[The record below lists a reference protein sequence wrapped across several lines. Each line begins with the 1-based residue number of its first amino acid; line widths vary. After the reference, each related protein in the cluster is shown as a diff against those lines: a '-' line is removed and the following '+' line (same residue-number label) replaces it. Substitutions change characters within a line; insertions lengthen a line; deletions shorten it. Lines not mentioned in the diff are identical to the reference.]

1 MHISDKRKIQLTGG
15 STYIVSLPIEWVRNN
30 GLSAGDAVILT
41 VRPDRSLIVTPDQG
55 VQRKNT
61 HSKVEMVASD
71 DQEENFRQLVA
82 NYLVG
87 YDIIRIVCPGGFAAS
102 ERKNLKESARKRL
115 IGIEIVEES
124 RTEIILQN
132 LLNFQDIPLEKSL
145 QSMYRI
151 IYSMMEDSI
160 VAFREADVELARD
173 VIQRDND
180 VDKFYLLSVRQIK
193 AALEDSSLSQKLGI
207 KNSKDCLGYRLII
220 KLMERIGDHVN
231 GIAHVVTQMD
241 DNKEE
246 NRDIIELGVLAQK
259 LFQDSFRSVLDINAE
274 LANQVIKVSGVASA
288 MGNRI
293 TRKSELSDNTF
304 YLHHERQRKIVES
317 FQRIAEYSADIAEMV
332 INMKATEIKDSLSGD
347 AQVLEQA

>member
-1 MHISDKRKIQLTGG
+1 
-15 STYIVSLPIEWVRNN
+15 
-30 GLSAGDAVILT
+30 
-41 VRPDRSLIVTPDQG
+41 
-55 VQRKNT
+55 
-61 HSKVEMVASD
+61 
-71 DQEENFRQLVA
+71 
-82 NYLVG
+82 
-87 YDIIRIVCPGGFAAS
+87 
-102 ERKNLKESARKRL
+102 
-115 IGIEIVEES
+115 
-124 RTEIILQN
+124 
-132 LLNFQDIPLEKSL
+132 
-145 QSMYRI
+145 
-151 IYSMMEDSI
+151 
-160 VAFREADVELARD
+160 
-173 VIQRDND
+173 
-180 VDKFYLLSVRQIK
+180 
-193 AALEDSSLSQKLGI
+193 
-207 KNSKDCLGYRLII
+207 
-220 KLMERIGDHVN
+220 MERIGDHVN